1 MILGLALWLL
11 ARKKRARKQAV
22 LQAGEQRGV
31 CAEAAANAYQGEL
44 DGNYQRYEME
54 EGKVVYKHQ
63 AAEVAQPPVELA
75 GHEVGEYDA
84 RRGAP

>member
-22 LQAGEQRGV
+22 VQEQGGV
-31 CAEAAANAYQGEL
+31 HAEAAANAYRGEM

-54 EGKVVYKHQ
+54 EGKVMYKHQ